1 MSPRSSG
8 LSAGS
13 ANTRAAQS
21 EYVPGK
27 QTLVSGSSS
36 LPSVGEVM
44 NRRFKVQTT
53 KTLSDPPLLLG
64 EIVRR
69 SDVRNA
75 RKEKLRASLRKL
87 AEISIRA
94 LRFSE

>member
-1 MSPRSSG
+1 
-8 LSAGS
+8 
-13 ANTRAAQS
+13 
-21 EYVPGK
+21 
-27 QTLVSGSSS
+27 
-36 LPSVGEVM
+36 M

-53 KTLSDPPLLLG
+53 KTLSDPPLLIG

-69 SDVRNA
+69 SDVRNS
-75 RKEKLRASLRKL
+75 RKEKLRTSLRKL